1 MCLPKAL
8 NTTECIGL
16 FFKQPH
22 KHKKYGS
29 VYPSYLF
36 FLSSF
41 QDLIINKWIINKSWL
56 FRHSTSKQGL
66 HDAFDGWCLLQAPQ
80 GMYLSHSSSV
90 WRDVYRLL
98 NIQVELRVK
107 LRNIKLSSKTFCEGI
122 LLERTWV
129 VFNSYGYE
137 PNRNWLSREFNSCDQ
152 NLHRRQNKLKCFIF
166 NTNANSGMLS
176 TQLCYTVT
184 CPQCFFGIA
193 VDWDYCWLG
202 VTYSTPT
209 KWESDLG
216 RNIMFSTITVSQ
228 RWMESGIWWSQV
240 EGEWIKTK
248 LITGF
253 R

>member
-1 MCLPKAL
+1 MYSLNHFSVATIHFWATQKQELRKIVCLPKAL

-66 HDAFDGWCLLQAPQ
+66 HDAFDGWCLLRAPQ

-129 VFNSYGYE
+129 VFNSYV
-137 PNRNWLSREFNSCDQ
+137 
-152 NLHRRQNKLKCFIF
+152 FIWVW
-166 NTNANSGMLS
+166 A
-176 TQLCYTVT
+176 
-184 CPQCFFGIA
+184 
-193 VDWDYCWLG
+193 
-202 VTYSTPT
+202 
-209 KWESDLG
+209 E
-216 RNIMFSTITVSQ
+216 
-228 RWMESGIWWSQV
+228 
-240 EGEWIKTK
+240 
-248 LITGF
+248 
-253 R
+253 